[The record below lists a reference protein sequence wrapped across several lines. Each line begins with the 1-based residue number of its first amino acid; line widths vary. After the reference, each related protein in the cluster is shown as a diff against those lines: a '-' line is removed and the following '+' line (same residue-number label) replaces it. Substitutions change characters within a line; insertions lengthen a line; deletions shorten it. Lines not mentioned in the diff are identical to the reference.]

1 MNDFFNNLKR
11 IALKKKSK
19 IILPEI
25 NDSRIIQA
33 KEELTKLGFII
44 HNIDDYNENYSN
56 LFKYIKKKKFTK
68 NWPETEIK
76 KYLDLPLNKSLALLG
91 CGYID
96 AVVAGA
102 VNSTSDILRSSLRI
116 VGITDQSKWLSSF
129 FLMCSKD
136 YKTKLSFADCAV
148 IPEPTP
154 HQLVSIA
161 ENTAK
166 MHELITQEEPKVAF
180 LSFSTNGS
188 ASHYRVDKV
197 KEATEIFI
205 KKNPHIICEG
215 EVQFD
220 AAISPNI
227 ALKKNSKSNL
237 KGQANVL
244 IFPNLDAGNISYKI
258 TRELAGYHACGPL
271 LMGLNKPVHDL
282 SRSCSV
288 NDIINVT
295 IIAAIQKSS

>member
-1 MNDFFNNLKR
+1 MNDFFNNLKN

-25 NDSRIIQA
+25 NDSRINQA
-33 KEELTKLGFII
+33 KKELIKLGFII
-44 HNIDDYNENYSN
+44 HDVNDFNDYHSDFLNYLKN
-56 LFKYIKKKKFTK
+56 KKFAA
-68 NWPETEIK
+68 NWPEIELK
-76 KYLDLPLNKSLALLG
+76 KYLDIPLNKSLTILG
-91 CGYID
+91 CGHID

-116 VGITDQSKWLSSF
+116 VGISDQSKWLSSF
-129 FLMCSKD
+129 FLMFSKD
-136 YKTKLSFADCAV
+136 YKKKLSFADCAV

-166 MHELITQEEPKVAF
+166 MHELITREEPKVAF

-188 ASHYRVDKV
+188 ASHYRIDKV

-220 AAISPNI
+220 AAISSNI
-227 ALKKNSKSNL
+227 SLKKNPKSKL
-237 KGQANVL
+237 KGEANVL

-258 TRELAGYHACGPL
+258 ARELAGYHACGPL

-288 NDIINVT
+288 NDIINVA